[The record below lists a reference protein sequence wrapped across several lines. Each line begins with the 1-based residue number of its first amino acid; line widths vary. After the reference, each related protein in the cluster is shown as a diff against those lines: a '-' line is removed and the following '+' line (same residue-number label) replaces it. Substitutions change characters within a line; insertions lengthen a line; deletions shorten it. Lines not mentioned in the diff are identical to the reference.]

1 MDTMEINNLGI
12 CEKSCNKK
20 CYVKLGE
27 HGEDIKLIQ
36 ILCKQAIGRIFNDC
50 DKIINRELKNHN
62 ISIEKFYEIRDT
74 KINLDNDENKKNA
87 EIIQSIRKIIG
98 YPNENDILE
107 KAIPEVDFY
116 RYVEKTGK
124 VLGFIVSAKYISNLK
139 TSDDYI
145 QSLALDERFNPYNVY
160 ALRFLLFNPSF
171 LQPVECGGRLS
182 IPFNGGDN
190 NSHNELCTKTGFAAS
205 KNKNN
210 CPETF
215 IELQPDEP
223 DGLDMEEG
231 SQVFL
236 VHNDSTET
244 LIGVLDR
251 STDGEH
257 GEFVSTNGER
267 IIKAENEYYKRDVD
281 GNVTPI
287 KIDESNIEIIEF
299 IP

>member
-1 MDTMEINNLGI
+1 MEINNLGI
-12 CEKSCNKK
+12 CENSCNKK
-20 CYVKLGE
+20 CYVKLGDYE
-27 HGEDIKLIQ
+27 EDIRLIQ

-50 DKIINRELKNHN
+50 NEIINRELEKQE
-62 ISIEKFYEIRDT
+62 ISIEKFYELRDT
-74 KINLDNDENKKNA
+74 KINLDDDENRKNA

-98 YPNENDILE
+98 YPKENDILE

-124 VLGFIVSAKYISNLK
+124 VLGFIISAKYISNLK

-145 QSLALDERFNPYNVY
+145 QSLALDKRFNPYNVY

-171 LQPVECGGRLS
+171 LRPVECGGRLS
-182 IPFNGGDN
+182 IPFNGGDS
-190 NSHNELCTKTGFAAS
+190 NSHNELCTKTGFTAS

-215 IELQPDEP
+215 IELQPTEP
-223 DGLDMEEG
+223 DGLDMSEG
-231 SQVFL
+231 SQIFS
-236 VHNDSTET
+236 VHTDGTET
-244 LIGVLDR
+244 LMGILDM

-257 GEFVSTNGER
+257 GEFVSTDGEK
-267 IIKAENEYYKRDVD
+267 IIKVENEYYKRDKD

-287 KIDESNIEIIEF
+287 KIDETTIEIIEF
-299 IP
+299 TP